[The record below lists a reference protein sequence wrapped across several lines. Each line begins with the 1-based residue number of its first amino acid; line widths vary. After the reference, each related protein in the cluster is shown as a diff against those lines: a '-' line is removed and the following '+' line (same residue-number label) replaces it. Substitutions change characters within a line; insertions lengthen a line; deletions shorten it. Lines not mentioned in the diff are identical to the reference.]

1 MDDKIDRLG
10 SAPFTAAA
18 LEEHP
23 NFIQFSKDELAAFS
37 KYCESKSLKKDDI
50 LFSEGESGGS
60 MFIVKKGSV
69 KILKVGFL
77 GETAIG
83 QVNPGEFV
91 GEMAVIDGSPRM
103 ATARVSV
110 DTDLLVLTSEK
121 FEQLKKD
128 NATIAL
134 KILDVLLRI
143 LSLRL
148 RATTSRMLKSK

>member
-1 MDDKIDRLG
+1 
-10 SAPFTAAA
+10 
-18 LEEHP
+18 
-23 NFIQFSKDELAAFS
+23 
-37 KYCESKSLKKDDI
+37 
-50 LFSEGESGGS
+50 